1 MELFPLIGRVI
12 SALADISS
20 GKKTQDFV
28 PYRDSVLTWLLK
40 DSLGGNS
47 RTIMIATISPS
58 RDNFEE
64 TLSTLRY
71 ADRAKRIV
79 NHAVINEDDN
89 SRIIRELKEELAR
102 LKDML
107 DTGGG
112 PGARE
117 VPAGDEELA
126 EKLLDAQNML
136 TQREQSWGEK
146 LDNTRRL
153 EEERQKVM
161 EEMGISIQSAGIQVK
176 SGQFYIQLILLLT
189 LLMSYT
195 G

>member
-1 MELFPLIGRVI
+1 MDYGLVYSFSTGRVI
-12 SALADISS
+12 SALADLAS
-20 GKKTQDFV
+20 GKKSGDFV

-47 RTIMIATISPS
+47 KTIMIATVSPS
-58 RDNFEE
+58 KDNFEE

-79 NHAVINEDDN
+79 NHAIINEDDN
-89 SRIIRELKEELAR
+89 SRIIRELKEEL
-102 LKDML
+102 LKL
-107 DTGGG
+107 RTKLESGGG

-117 VPAGDEELA
+117 VAAEDDELA
-126 EKLLDAQNML
+126 EKLKDAQNML
-136 TQREQSWGEK
+136 AQRDQSWGEK
-146 LDNTRRL
+146 LDHTRRL

-176 SGQFYIQLILLLT
+176 SG
-189 LLMSYT
+189 
-195 G
+195 